1 MATLNNHRVNMA
13 TMALPSPFALLDFTA
28 DSGFTQVELDNLK
41 TLAQEVG
48 FMESRIFCEEIGRNI
63 W

>member
-1 MATLNNHRVNMA
+1 MA